1 MAWEQP
7 WGGCTKNTGD
17 GERAKSVAHCCGCT
31 VMAMDCRLVPGPVRW
46 LLIACSLV
54 VRWRADA

>member
-1 MAWEQP
+1 M
-7 WGGCTKNTGD
+7 NTGD

-31 VMAMDCRLVPGPVRW
+31 VMAMDCRLVSGPVRW
-46 LLIACSLV
+46 LFIACSLV